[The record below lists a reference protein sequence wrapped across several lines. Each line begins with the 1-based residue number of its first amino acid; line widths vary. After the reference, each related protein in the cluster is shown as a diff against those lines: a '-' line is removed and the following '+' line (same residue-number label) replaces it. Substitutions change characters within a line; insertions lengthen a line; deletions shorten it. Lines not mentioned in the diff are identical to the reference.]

1 MSFTL
6 CSHKAFFIYF
16 ESCVSK
22 LGSKTTYPSCS
33 QSFLPACGTI
43 HQARKGK
50 ASMPTWTKHWQTLIK
65 GSYLQ
70 FKGREPITKKE
81 KCAMCFASK
90 ELIQPPHIHTERESL
105 CSLRAPLSAHIHFKM
120 QMGGFETASV
130 GCA

>member
-1 MSFTL
+1 
-6 CSHKAFFIYF
+6 
-16 ESCVSK
+16 
-22 LGSKTTYPSCS
+22 
-33 QSFLPACGTI
+33 
-43 HQARKGK
+43 
-50 ASMPTWTKHWQTLIK
+50 MPTWTKHWQTLIK

-120 QMGGFETASV
+120 QMGGFETQPLWVVLDYFNVVSMLGIILSTAERPVLEWQSPQSSS
-130 GCA
+130 CCFQWPPKRD